1 MLDSLQSSVDSLPGD
16 MQQRA
21 SQLFHTILQ
30 YSYEVL
36 LWENVDELPSRLQLR
51 ATPPPQQHGVPR
63 HLTMLFNDEIHT
75 YDQVTTSLKK
85 AIRCNDQEAMDF
97 ATIVDREGRCMVK
110 MGSREECDEVKAIIE
125 VCTLDTNS
133 AFVEMC
139 RMWMMS

>member
-1 MLDSLQSSVDSLPGD
+1 MLDFLQSSVDSLPGD

-36 LWENVDELPSRLQLR
+36 LWENVDELPGRLQSR
-51 ATPPPQQHGVPR
+51 STPPQQHGVPR
-63 HLTMLFNDEIHT
+63 HLTMLYNDEIHT

-125 VCTLDTNS
+125 VLTFDTNN
-133 AFVEMC
+133 AFVKVC
-139 RMWMMS
+139 RM